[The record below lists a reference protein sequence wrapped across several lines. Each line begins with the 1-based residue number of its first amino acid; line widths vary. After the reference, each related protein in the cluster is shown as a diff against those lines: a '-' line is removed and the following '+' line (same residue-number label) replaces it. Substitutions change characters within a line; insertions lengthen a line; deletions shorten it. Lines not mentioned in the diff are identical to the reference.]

1 MKVNPL
7 WGINMNE
14 ELFAPTMSDVQRAAE
29 FLNLDEVGRF
39 YTDSERAQIMRIAEG
54 YAKRRKRR

>member
-1 MKVNPL
+1 
-7 WGINMNE
+7 MNE